1 MFDSTSR
8 YSKIENA
15 TLSATDSEG
24 QERQNAYKRRRFI
37 PSAEGNVGVLEHLV
51 AQQDRLDNITNT
63 YLGDP
68 TQFWRV
74 CDVNHV
80 LLPWELTYEPGQRIK
95 IGLNKY

>member
-8 YSKIENA
+8 YYDIENA
-15 TLSATDSEG
+15 TLSVKESDG
-24 QERQNAYKRRRFI
+24 QERPIAYKQRRFI
-37 PSAEGNVGVLEHLV
+37 PTSEGNMVLLEHIIV
-51 AQQDRLDNITNT
+51 QQDRLDNITNT

-80 LLPWELTYEPGQRIK
+80 LLPCELTREAGQRIK
-95 IGLNKY
+95 IALSKY

>member
-8 YSKIENA
+8 YYEIDTA
-15 TLSATDSEG
+15 TLSVTGSDGKA
-24 QERQNAYKRRRFI
+24 RQIAHILRRFI
-37 PSAEGNVGVLEHLV
+37 PSSEANVVLLEHLV
-51 AQQDRLDNITNT
+51 AQQDRLDNITNA

-80 LLPWELTYEPGQRIK
+80 LLPCELTREPGHRIR
-95 IGLNKY
+95 ISLSRY